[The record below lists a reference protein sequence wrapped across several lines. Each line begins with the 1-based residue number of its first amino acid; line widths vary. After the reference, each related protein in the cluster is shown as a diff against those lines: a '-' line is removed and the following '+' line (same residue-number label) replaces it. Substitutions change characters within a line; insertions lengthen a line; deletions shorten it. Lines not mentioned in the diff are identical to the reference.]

1 MIILKVVPL
10 YPKAIE
16 VCCDAPVNSFF
27 VSSLQAAG
35 LALGT
40 GSIQSKGS
48 SLSFSTERKRM

>member
-16 VCCDAPVNSFF
+16 VCCDAPVNSLF

-35 LALGT
+35 LALVT
-40 GSIQSKGS
+40 GSIQSKRL
-48 SLSFSTERKRM
+48 SLSFSTERERI